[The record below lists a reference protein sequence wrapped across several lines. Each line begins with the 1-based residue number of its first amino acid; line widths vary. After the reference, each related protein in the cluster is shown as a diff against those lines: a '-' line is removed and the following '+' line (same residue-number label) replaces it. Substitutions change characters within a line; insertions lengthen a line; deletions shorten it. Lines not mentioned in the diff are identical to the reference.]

1 MGSRAGKS
9 ASDDEAE
16 HVRDQQTDAGAGEP
30 MEHLREA
37 AAECYAAGEAE
48 ARLVSQMVED
58 YIRQHPVKTLLG
70 AAGAGFLL
78 ALFVMR
84 RK

>member
-1 MGSRAGKS
+1 MGSRDEKH
-9 ASDDEAE
+9 ASDDEAD
-16 HVRDQQTDAGAGEP
+16 HGQQRPAEASASEP
-30 MEHLREA
+30 IEHLRDA

-48 ARLVSQMVED
+48 VRLVSQMVEE
-58 YIRQHPVKTLLG
+58 YIRQHPVKSLLG

-78 ALFVMR
+78 ALLLMR